1 MKNLVSSNKV
11 SFERFKTE
19 FETIIYAKLVKFEEK
34 NRKIKSF
41 WGKMNEEVRD
51 QLC

>member
-19 FETIIYAKLVKFEEK
+19 FETIIYAKLVKFQEKKMKKRQKAEKMMDEE
-34 NRKIKSF
+34 
-41 WGKMNEEVRD
+41 
-51 QLC
+51 